1 MGDFGSLRPGARTG
15 GRVTIGARSMVGLN
29 AGVLQG
35 RKIGDDT
42 VIRAHSLATQDF
54 ASSVVALGI
63 PCQVVKNRRRE
74 DAYF

>member
-1 MGDFGSLRPGARTG
+1 M
-15 GRVTIGARSMVGLN
+15 GLN

-42 VIRAHSLATQDF
+42 VIGAHSLATQDF

-63 PCQVVKNRRRE
+63 PCQVVKNRERE
-74 DAYF
+74 DPYL